1 MAFSQKSV
9 RFDEFYTHY
18 ESIEEIYK
26 GGYVNADTLKDKI
39 IYCCCDDY
47 RWSNYVKFFK
57 NNFEY
62 FNIKKLIATN
72 YDIGDGAYIYT
83 YDGHNET
90 IDQGR
95 DNGSFEHYSDFVTE
109 DTIIITNPPFSKSKC
124 FFGWLQQNNAKFY
137 IHNTWLN
144 TIKCYK
150 NLNDIYAANLKIKY
164 DVPAWDR
171 YAITVTASGIV
182 TNIELKDTNNKQCK
196 LEKAFVEVKHDFYY
210 EAYDFYKGDAW
221 KGKILNVDRCENI
234 PNDYD
239 DFIGV
244 PISFIAVQ
252 PYIRKQ
258 YKIYG
263 VVFYGRKFFRLR
275 IKKIK

>member
-1 MAFSQKSV
+1 MPLSSKRA

-26 GGYVNADTLKDKI
+26 GGYVNADTLKYKI

-90 IDQGR
+90 IEQGR
-95 DNGSFEHYSDFVTE
+95 EDGSFENYNDFVTE
-109 DTIIITNPPFSKSKC
+109 DTIIITNPPFSKSRC
-124 FFGWLQQNNAKFY
+124 FFAWLQQNNAKFY
-137 IHNTWLN
+137 IHNTWFN
-144 TIKCYK
+144 VIQYYK
-150 NLNDIYAANLKIKY
+150 NLNDIYAAHLHIKY

-171 YAITVTASGIV
+171 YAITVTASGLV
-182 TNIELKDTNNKQCK
+182 TNIELKYTSNKQCK
-196 LEKAFVEVKHDFYY
+196 LEKTFAEVKHDFYY
-210 EAYDFYKGDAW
+210 EDDFCKTYAW
-221 KGKILNVDRCENI
+221 KGKILNVDRGENI

-239 DFIGV
+239 DFMGV
-244 PISFIAVQ
+244 PISFICVQ
-252 PYIRKQ
+252 PWVRKQ

-263 VVFYGRKFFRLR
+263 VARYGRKFFRLI

>member
-1 MAFSQKSV
+1 MPFSSKRS
-9 RFDEFYTHY
+9 RFDEIYTHY

-26 GGYVNADTLKDKI
+26 GGYINLDTIKDKI

-47 RWSNYVKFFK
+47 RWSNYVKFWK

-62 FNIKKLIATN
+62 FGIKKLIATN

-83 YDGHNET
+83 YDGKNET
-90 IDQGR
+90 IEQGR
-95 DNGSFEHYSDFVTE
+95 DDGSFENYNDFVSE
-109 DTIIITNPPFSKSKC
+109 DTIIITNPPFSKSRC

-144 TIKCYK
+144 TIKCYN
-150 NLNDIYAANLKIKY
+150 NLNDIYAANLRIKY
-164 DVPAWDR
+164 DVPAWDK

-182 TNIELKDTNNKQCK
+182 TNIELKDTGNKQCK
-196 LEKAFVEVKHDFYY
+196 LEKTFDEVKHDFYY
-210 EAYDFYKGDAW
+210 EYYFYKGDKC

-252 PYIRKQ
+252 PWVRKQ

-263 VVFYGRKFFRLR
+263 PMIYGKKFLRLR

>member
-1 MAFSQKSV
+1 MPFSAKRA

-18 ESIEEIYK
+18 ESIDEIYK
-26 GGYVNADTLKDKI
+26 SGYVNADTLKDKI

-47 RWSNYVKFFK
+47 RWSNYVKFWK

-83 YDGHNET
+83 YDGQNET
-90 IDQGR
+90 IEQGR
-95 DNGSFEHYSDFVTE
+95 GDGSFENYNDFVTE
-109 DTIIITNPPFSKSKC
+109 DTIIITNPPFSKSRC

-144 TIKCYK
+144 TIKLYK
-150 NLNDIYAANLKIKY
+150 NLNDIYAAHLYIKY

-171 YAITVTASGIV
+171 YGITVNASGVV
-182 TNIELKDTNNKQCK
+182 TNIGFDKTASKVSLTKTFD
-196 LEKAFVEVKHDFYY
+196 EVKHDFYY
-210 EAYDFYKGDAW
+210 EDDFCKTDAW
-221 KGKILNVDRCENI
+221 KGKILNVDWCNKI
-234 PNDYD
+234 PYDYD

-244 PISFIAVQ
+244 PISFIGVQ
-252 PYIRKQ
+252 PWIRKQ

-263 VVFYGRKFFRLR
+263 VAIYGKKFFRLR

>member
-1 MAFSQKSV
+1 MPLK
-9 RFDEFYTHY
+9 RRKCDEFYTLY
-18 ESIEEIYK
+18 EIIEKIYK
-26 GGYVNADTLKDKI
+26 SGYMKSTVFKDKI
-39 IYCCCDDY
+39 IYCNCDDY
-47 RWSNYVKFFK
+47 RWSNYVKFWK

-72 YDIGDGAYIYT
+72 YDICDGAYIYT
-83 YDGHNET
+83 YDGKNET
-90 IDQGR
+90 IEQGR
-95 DNGSFEHYSDFVTE
+95 EDGSFEHYSDFVTE
-109 DTIIITNPPFSKSKC
+109 DTIIITNPPFSKSRC
-124 FFGWLQQNNAKFY
+124 FFGWLQQYNAKFY

-144 TIKCYK
+144 VIQNYK
-150 NLNDIYAANLKIKY
+150 NLNEIYAARLYIKY
-164 DVPAWDR
+164 DAPAWDK
-171 YAITVTASGIV
+171 YGITVNASGLV
-182 TNIELKDTNNKQCK
+182 TNIELKDTHNKKCK
-196 LEKAFVEVKHDFYY
+196 LEKTFVEVKHDFYY
-210 EAYDFYKGDAW
+210 GDDFYKKDAW

-252 PYIRKQ
+252 PWVRKQ

-263 VVFYGRKFFRLR
+263 VARYGKKFFRLR

>member
-1 MAFSQKSV
+1 MPFSSK
-9 RFDEFYTHY
+9 RATHDEFYTHY

-26 GGYVNADTLKDKI
+26 SGYVNADTLKDKI

-47 RWSNYVKFFK
+47 RWSNYVKFWK

-83 YDGHNET
+83 YDGKNET
-90 IDQGR
+90 IKQGR
-95 DNGSFEHYSDFVTE
+95 EDGSFEHYSDFVTE
-109 DTIIITNPPFSKSKC
+109 DTIIITNPPFSKSRC
-124 FFGWLQQNNAKFY
+124 LFGWLQKNNAKFY

-144 TIKCYK
+144 VIKNYK
-150 NLNDIYAANLKIKY
+150 NLNEIYAANLRIKY

-171 YAITVTASGIV
+171 YAITVNASGLV
-182 TNIELKDTNNKQCK
+182 TNIELKDTGNKQCK
-196 LEKAFVEVKHDFYY
+196 LEKTFAEVKHDFY
-210 EAYDFYKGDAW
+210 EADDFYKRETW

-244 PISFIAVQ
+244 PISFICVQ
-252 PYIRKQ
+252 PWVRKQ

-263 VVFYGRKFFRLR
+263 SVIYGKKFFRLR

>member
-1 MAFSQKSV
+1 MVFSAK
-9 RFDEFYTHY
+9 RAIHDEIYTLY

-26 GGYVNADTLKDKI
+26 GGFINTDTLKDKI

-47 RWSNYVKFFK
+47 RWSNYVKFWK

-72 YDIGDGAYIYT
+72 YDIGDGDYIYT
-83 YDGHNET
+83 YDGKNES
-90 IDQGR
+90 IEQGR
-95 DNGSFEHYSDFVTE
+95 EDGSFEHYNDFVTE
-109 DTIIITNPPFSKSKC
+109 DTIIITNPPFSKSRC
-124 FFGWLQQNNAKFY
+124 FFGWLQQHNAKFY
-137 IHNTWLN
+137 IHNTLLN
-144 TIKCYK
+144 TIKFFN
-150 NLNDIYAANLKIKY
+150 NLNDIYAANLHIKY
-164 DVPAWDR
+164 DAPAWDK
-171 YAITVTASGIV
+171 YGITVNASGLI
-182 TNIELKDTNNKQCK
+182 TNIGFDKTNSKVSLTETFN
-196 LEKAFVEVKHDFYY
+196 EVKHDFYY
-210 EAYDFYKGDAW
+210 EDDFYKGDKW
-221 KGKILNVDRCENI
+221 KGKILNVDKCEDI

-252 PYIRKQ
+252 PWIRKQ

-263 VVFYGRKFFRLR
+263 VAIYGKKFFRLR

>member
-1 MAFSQKSV
+1 MPFSAKRA

-26 GGYVNADTLKDKI
+26 SGYVNADTLKDKI

-47 RWSNYVKFFK
+47 RWSNYVKFWK

-90 IDQGR
+90 IEQGQV
-95 DNGSFEHYSDFVTE
+95 DGSFENYNDFVTE
-109 DTIIITNPPFSKSKC
+109 DTIIITNPPFSKSRY

-144 TIKCYK
+144 TIKCYN
-150 NLNDIYAANLKIKY
+150 NLNDIYAARLCIKY
-164 DVPAWDR
+164 DVPAWDK
-171 YAITVTASGIV
+171 YGITVNASGLV
-182 TNIELKDTNNKQCK
+182 TNIELKDTNNKKCK
-196 LEKAFVEVKHDFYY
+196 LEKTFDEVKHDFY
-210 EAYDFYKGDAW
+210 EADYFYKGDAW
-221 KGKILNVDRCENI
+221 KGKILNVDRCEDI

-252 PYIRKQ
+252 PWIRKQ

-263 VVFYGRKFFRLR
+263 LASYGKKFYRLR

>member
-1 MAFSQKSV
+1 MPFSSK
-9 RFDEFYTHY
+9 RAIFDEIYTLY

-26 GGYVNADTLKDKI
+26 CGYINLDTIKDKI

-83 YDGHNET
+83 YDGKNET
-90 IDQGR
+90 IEQGR
-95 DNGSFEHYSDFVTE
+95 DDGSFEHYADFINN
-109 DTIIITNPPFSKSKC
+109 DTIVVTNPPFSKSRC
-124 FFGWLQQNNAKFY
+124 FFSWLQQNNAKFY

-144 TIKCYK
+144 TINCW
-150 NLNDIYAANLKIKY
+150 NDLNEIYALRLNIKY
-164 DVPAWDR
+164 DVPAWDK
-171 YAITVTASGIV
+171 YGITVNASGLV
-182 TNIELKDTNNKQCK
+182 TNIPVYKTYSKVSLTKTFDEIN
-196 LEKAFVEVKHDFYY
+196 HDFYY
-210 EAYDFYKGDAW
+210 EDDFCKTDAW
-221 KGKILNVDRCENI
+221 KGKILNVDWSNKI
-234 PNDYD
+234 PYDYD

-244 PISFIAVQ
+244 PISFITVQ
-252 PYIRKQ
+252 PWIRKQ

-263 VVFYGRKFFRLR
+263 VSRYGRKFYRLR

>member
-1 MAFSQKSV
+1 MPFSSK
-9 RFDEFYTHY
+9 RATHDEIYTLY

-26 GGYVNADTLKDKI
+26 GGYINLDTIKDKI

-47 RWSNYVKFFK
+47 RWSNYVKFWK

-62 FNIKKLIATN
+62 FGIKKLIATN

-83 YDGHNET
+83 YDGKNET
-90 IDQGR
+90 IEQGI
-95 DNGSFEHYSDFVTE
+95 DDGSFEHYNDFVTE
-109 DTIIITNPPFSKSKC
+109 DTIIITNPPFSKSRC

-144 TIKCYK
+144 TIKFYK
-150 NLNDIYAANLKIKY
+150 NLNDIYTARLHIKY
-164 DVPAWDR
+164 DAPAWDK
-171 YAITVTASGIV
+171 YGITVNASGLV
-182 TNIELKDTNNKQCK
+182 TNIELKDTGNKAMQTRK
-196 LEKAFVEVKHDFYY
+196 DFAEINHDFYY
-210 EAYDFYKGDAW
+210 EDDFYKGDKW
-221 KGKILNVDRCENI
+221 KGKILNVDRCEDI

-239 DFIGV
+239 GFIGV

-252 PYIRKQ
+252 PWIRKQ

-263 VVFYGRKFFRLR
+263 VACYGRKFYRLR